1 MQQLP
6 LDPPQQ
12 LGTGHDVGATF
23 IEVLVSIVL
32 LGTAGIAVLSAL
44 AASATGAAVQ
54 REVSTAQAALASAAD
69 AVIDVDAAD
78 DNYALCASPHSYDP
92 LVAGSSPDATV
103 SVTRVEFW
111 NSTTQTYQPSC
122 VSGEADRLQRITL
135 TATDGDHTASLA
147 VVKRRA
153 GSPTLNTV
161 PAAPNAGDGGMVTP
175 TPHSGL

>member
-1 MQQLP
+1 MP
-6 LDPPQQ
+6 NPSHHHPQ
-12 LGTGHDVGATF
+12 TADAHPDRGATF

-54 REVSTAQAALASAAD
+54 REVSTVQAALASAAD
-69 AVIDVDAAD
+69 AVIDVDAGD
-78 DNYALCASPHSYDP
+78 DSYVACASPSSYGP

-103 SVTRVEFW
+103 SVARVEFW
-111 NSTTQTYQPSC
+111 NPNTQTYQSSC
-122 VSGEADRLQRITL
+122 VSSDADRLQRVTL
-135 TATDGDHTASLA
+135 TATDGDQTATLS

-153 GSPTLNTV
+153 GSPTTNTI
-161 PAAPNAGDGGMVTP
+161 PAAPNTGGGGMVTP